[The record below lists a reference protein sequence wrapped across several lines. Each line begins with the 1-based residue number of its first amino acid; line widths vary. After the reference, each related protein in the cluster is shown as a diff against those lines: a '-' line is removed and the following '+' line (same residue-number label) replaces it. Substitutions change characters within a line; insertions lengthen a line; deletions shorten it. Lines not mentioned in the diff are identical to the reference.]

1 VFVRQKRNKTGSISV
16 QIIEKID
23 GRYRMKRSVGVGHTP
38 AQVEELEN
46 KARSIIVELGG
57 QVPLFADDRDALV
70 EGFLGGVS
78 NEQVRMAGPE
88 LVFGK
93 RYDAMGYGAIRD
105 ELLRHLVIARLAFPG
120 SKLKTVDYLRRY
132 QGIELGVDRI
142 YRHLDKID
150 KAFKQRIEEITHGRT
165 KELLGGRTSIVFYDM
180 TTLHFEADDEDDLRR
195 IGYSKS
201 GKHQHPQIQLGL
213 LVGMG
218 GLPIGYDMFPGNLF
232 EGKTLLPVLKRLE
245 QRFAL
250 QKPVVVADA
259 GLLSRDNIEGLQA
272 EGYHYILGG
281 RIKNESQAIKERILA
296 AELTDGQHAEFSK
309 GNDVRLIVQ
318 HSDKRA
324 GKDLRNRQR
333 GLARLQAAISAG
345 KLTKSHIN
353 NKGYNKYLRLVGDL
367 QVEIDL
373 EKFQLDAPWDG
384 MKGYITNSK
393 LKASVVMDQYR
404 ELWHIEKAFRMSKT
418 DLKVRPVHHYLSR
431 RIEAHLCVAFMA
443 YAVMKDLELQLR
455 KNGSTISIKRACE
468 LTHNMY
474 QVIIT
479 LPYSRQ
485 RRTIT
490 LALSDEQKLLLAALN

>member
-1 VFVRQKRNKTGSISV
+1 MRQKRNRTGSVSV

-23 GRYRMKRSVGVGHTP
+23 GRYRMKRSVGVGRSP
-38 AQVEELEN
+38 AEVEELED

-57 QVPLFADDRDALV
+57 QVPLFTDDRDALV
-70 EGFLGGVS
+70 EGFLGS
-78 NEQVRMAGPE
+78 MNNEQVRMVGPE

-93 RYDAMGYGAIRD
+93 RYDAIGYGILGD

-120 SKLKTVDYLRRY
+120 SKLKTVDYLWRY
-132 QGIELGVDRI
+132 QGIEVGVDRI

-150 KAFKQRIEEITHGRT
+150 GAMKERIEEITHART
-165 KELLGGRTSIVFYDM
+165 KELLGGNTSIVFYDM

-213 LVGMG
+213 LVGLG

-232 EGKTLLPVLKRLE
+232 EGKTLLPVIKRLE
-245 QRFAL
+245 QRFAI

-259 GLLSRDNIEGLQA
+259 GLLSKDNIELLHT
-272 EGYHYILGG
+272 EGYRYILGG
-281 RIKNESQAIKERILA
+281 RIKNESQTIKRRILA
-296 AELTDGQHAEFSK
+296 AKLTNGQHTEFNKDK
-309 GNDVRLIVQ
+309 GVRLIVQ

-333 GLARLQAAISAG
+333 GLARLQAALSAG
-345 KLTKSHIN
+345 RLTKSHIN
-353 NKGYNKYLRLVGDL
+353 NKGYNKYLRLIGQM

-373 EKFQLDAPWDG
+373 EKFQRDAPWDG
-384 MKGYITNSK
+384 LKGYITNST
-393 LKASVVMDQYR
+393 LKASEVMDQYR
-404 ELWHIEKAFRMSKT
+404 ELWHIEKAFRISKT
-418 DLKVRPVHHYLSR
+418 DLKVRPIHHYLSR

-443 YAVMKDLELQLR
+443 YAVMKDLELLLH
-455 KNGSTISIKRACE
+455 KNRSSISLKRACE

-479 LPYSRQ
+479 LPASRQ
-485 RRTIT
+485 QRTIT
-490 LALSDEQKLLLAALN
+490 LALSQEQKLLLAALN